1 MKRLFASVVTLFL
14 SPIVVLAGKDPADY
28 PLKVHVLQ
36 QNWGSHNVR
45 YNEYRGIGR
54 GNIWEADGVHA
65 FDFTYDCSFPVRR
78 TARNQPYL
86 AKWKKAPTKLAVLAE
101 KIGNEE
107 KFQECDLKTT
117 LHSGVYILANGG
129 ITEMS
134 QADYKNFKARNDAL
148 QASGGAS
155 GASKVSVTSA
165 PVSGEIE
172 VDGEFMG
179 NTPSVLDLQP
189 GEHTIAI
196 KKPGYKPWEKKLK
209 VTGGS
214 VSVSAELESENGQAQ

>member
-1 MKRLFASVVTLFL
+1 MILLAS
-14 SPIVVLAGKDPADY
+14 KDPADY
-28 PLKVHVLQ
+28 PMKVHVLQ

-54 GNIWEADGVHA
+54 GNLWEGDEVHA

-78 TARNQPYL
+78 TARNQPYA
-86 AKWKKAPTKLAVLAE
+86 AKWKKSRTKLAVLAE
-101 KIGNEE
+101 KIGNDD

-117 LHSGVYILANGG
+117 LRSGVYILANGG

-134 QADYKNFKARNDAL
+134 QADYGDWKRQRDSEKTNT
-148 QASGGAS
+148 GAS
-155 GASKVSVTSA
+155 EVSRVSVTSA
-165 PVSGEIE
+165 PDSGEIE

-179 NTPSVLDLQP
+179 NTPSILELKP
-189 GEHTIAI
+189 GEHTIAV
-196 KKPGYKPWEKKLK
+196 KKPGYKAWERKLM

-214 VSVSAELESENGQAQ
+214 VNVSAELESDQAR